1 MRLLAVLTVLS
12 VSAFLTACATTSPP
26 LATMSSADPAA
37 AKHNAEGIEHYNLGH
52 WDVARGHFEAAI
64 KADPKLAE
72 PHYNLALALHKMGA
86 HGEATPHFQK
96 AAELAPGDR
105 AITGSSAYRYHM
117 APPPTAGGGYGYG
130 GGMGY

>member
-1 MRLLAVLTVLS
+1 
-12 VSAFLTACATTSPP
+12 
-26 LATMSSADPAA
+26 MSSADPAA

-72 PHYNLALALHKMGA
+72 PHYNLALALHRLGA
-86 HGEATPHFQK
+86 HGEATTHLRK

-105 AITGSSAYRYHM
+105 AITGSSAYRYHV
-117 APPPTAGGGYGYG
+117 APPPSAGGGYG